1 MGCNMNRASRYLRH
15 RFTDAAKRQEPH
27 RQYELFKEMWRVNHP
42 EATPEQ
48 YSAAMQEIARKL
60 GI

>member
-1 MGCNMNRASRYLRH
+1 MKKARQFLRH

-42 EATPEQ
+42 DATPEQ
-48 YSAAMQEIARKL
+48 FAAAMTEIARKL